1 MKNVIIAAAL
11 AGTFASAAVAEGW
24 QRPAVIGKTEYNIT
38 TEAWAYNAGVEVNVL
53 PGLTMTPIV
62 KGTYASATGMD
73 FTGAELGTAYVVSQ
87 WTTGYV
93 TLTTDDSW
101 KYKDATVGVR
111 FRF

>member
-11 AGTFASAAVAEGW
+11 AGSFASVAVAEGW

-53 PGLTMTPIV
+53 PGLTVTPIA
-62 KGTYASATGMD
+62 KGTYTSAAGMD
-73 FTGAELGTAYVVSQ
+73 FTGAEVGAAYVVTQ

-101 KYKDATVGVR
+101 KYQDATVGVR

>member
-11 AGTFASAAVAEGW
+11 AETFASAAAAEGW

-53 PGLTMTPIV
+53 PGLALTPLA
-62 KGTYASATGMD
+62 KGTYTTAAGMD
-73 FTGAELGTAYVVSQ
+73 FTGAEVNASYVVSPMATGFVTV
-87 WTTGYV
+87 TTN
-93 TLTTDDSW
+93 DKW
-101 KYKDATVGVR
+101 KYNDATVGVR